1 MNKQAENV
9 KTDEKAVA
17 LSGFECVTKFIDE
30 NLECRICPGMCR
42 RTGESDGLWQAG
54 KESDHLIELTF

>member
-9 KTDEKAVA
+9 KTDEQAVA

-30 NLECRICPGMCR
+30 NLESA
-42 RTGESDGLWQAG
+42 ESVQACAGGLGSLMDCGKQA
-54 KESDHLIELTF
+54 ESQITLLK